1 MDLGILVILV
11 SNLLGATTVLM
22 VLYFLEQLD
31 QGVATIDW
39 ILKLLS
45 PNNESSHFRFS
56 SSDHKSLCLCSDD
69 EKLRFYHKKRHFYF
83 EAMWIKDENCHSVVK
98 IA

>member
-45 PNNESSHFRFS
+45 PNNESSHFRFFFFGS
-56 SSDHKSLCLCSDD
+56 
-69 EKLRFYHKKRHFYF
+69 
-83 EAMWIKDENCHSVVK
+83 
-98 IA
+98 

>member
-11 SNLLGATTVLM
+11 SNLLGATIVLM

-45 PNNESSHFRFS
+45 PNNES
-56 SSDHKSLCLCSDD
+56 
-69 EKLRFYHKKRHFYF
+69 
-83 EAMWIKDENCHSVVK
+83 
-98 IA
+98 